1 VKGLYPCRL
10 GLQVFWV
17 EELKILWLHLLLL
30 MLSLLSWLLLLVT
43 AGNRRYFL
51 IILVGLR
58 LHVMWPIIPASN
70 LALVSML
77 PQLPLLDEIVPNRV
91 TLILL
96 QELVGP

>member
-1 VKGLYPCRL
+1 
-10 GLQVFWV
+10 
-17 EELKILWLHLLLL
+17 
-30 MLSLLSWLLLLVT
+30 
-43 AGNRRYFL
+43 
-51 IILVGLR
+51 
-58 LHVMWPIIPASN
+58 MWPIIPASN